1 MRCLKMKQY
10 EPPFTI
16 TNIMLDRISSIM
28 KKIGKL
34 DNYKDLN
41 KMPVLRRNNRI
52 KSIHSSL
59 AIEANSLSINQ
70 VKDIID
76 GKVVIGPKNEIQEVQ
91 NAYNAYLK
99 MNEVN
104 PFSIK
109 DLKKI
114 HGILTYL
121 ILEDSGNFRNGGEGV
136 FDKNGNCIFVCPPP
150 EQVDILMNQLFNWMK
165 TKKDEIHPLILS
177 SIFHYEFVFIHP
189 FKDGNGRTARLWQNV
204 ILLNWEP
211 LFEYIP
217 IESEIKKY
225 QEEYYKVIQK
235 CNTKGDSTE
244 FIEFMLKMIDEV
256 LDGIIIGVNKQINH
270 ISTYVRKILEVMEPG
285 VNYTTSELMKL
296 LNLKSRISFREN
308 YLIPAIENGFVKMTL
323 PNTPTS
329 KNQAYYKD

>member
-1 MRCLKMKQY
+1 MKKY

-121 ILEDSGNFRNGGEGV
+121 ILEDSGNFRNDGEGV
-136 FDKNGNCIFVCPPP
+136 FDENGNCIFVCPPP

-165 TKKDEIHPLILS
+165 TKKEEIHPLILS

-204 ILLNWEP
+204 ILSNWEP
-211 LFEYIP
+211 LFEYVP

-235 CNTKGDSTE
+235 CNTKRDSTE

>member
-1 MRCLKMKQY
+1 MKKY

-121 ILEDSGNFRNGGEGV
+121 ILEDSGNLRNGEEGV
-136 FDKNGNCIFVCPPP
+136 FDENGNCIFVCPPP

-204 ILLNWEP
+204 ILSNWEP
-211 LFEYIP
+211 LFEYVP

-225 QEEYYKVIQK
+225 QEEYYKEIQK
-235 CNTKGDSTE
+235 CNTNGDSTE
-244 FIEFMLKMIDEV
+244 FIEFMLKMIDKV

>member
-1 MRCLKMKQY
+1 MKQY

-136 FDKNGNCIFVCPPP
+136 FDENGNCIFVCPPP
-150 EQVDILMNQLFNWMK
+150 EQVDILMHQLFNWMK

-235 CNTKGDSTE
+235 CNKKGDSTE